1 MTRVKYLLILLIAAP
16 YLSFSQETASTA
28 GVATTPEAQRILEH
42 VKTLA
47 SPEYGGRGVGTD
59 GNKQAALYIEQQLKN
74 VGLQPAAGGS
84 FQQTFPMTIGAKLGA
99 NNSVGFDVLVE
110 RPGIPLDQTK
120 PTKISWKLG
129 VDWQPYVFSES
140 KTVTGDVVFVG
151 YGLSAPAAKYDDY
164 AGVDVAG
171 KIVVVLRGL
180 PKWAEKN
187 DALKGLAS
195 LRTKTTTARD
205 KGATAICFV
214 NERGDSADVLA
225 PFGIDRLG
233 MNSGIVALQVR
244 RTPCARIFSP
254 KGTSLFVAETEIESK
269 RKPMS
274 FALINTTAT
283 ITVSTELI
291 EGSSTNVA
299 GVIRGSDPALA
310 SQYIV
315 VGAHYDHLGMGDE
328 NSLHSK
334 RDPIIHPGA
343 DDNASGTAGLI
354 ELARRL
360 NASPPRRSILFLAFS
375 GEEKGLVGS
384 KYWTTTPTI
393 PFADVA
399 AMINMDM
406 IGRLKDNKLNI
417 QGTGTSSVW
426 PSIITRTKT
435 DLPLVVSSTSD
446 GFGPSDHSSFTAKNV
461 PVLFFFT
468 GLHTDYHRPTDTWDK
483 LNYDGESTVL
493 TYIERVI
500 RDVADS
506 TERPTFAS
514 THGSGA
520 GAKSMSAGFNV
531 TFGVIPDYGDDP
543 QGLRITGVK
552 PGGPAE
558 KAGLAGDDI
567 ITKFG
572 ATTVKN
578 IYDLTAALGEHK
590 PGDVVQVTILRQG
603 KPSTLNVVLT
613 GK

>member
-1 MTRVKYLLILLIAAP
+1 MKHVLVLLIAAP
-16 YLSFSQETASTA
+16 YLLHAQM
-28 GVATTPEAQRILEH
+28 ATTPEALRLMEH
-42 VKTLA
+42 VKVLT
-47 SPEYGGRGVGTD
+47 SEEHGGRGPGTD
-59 GNKQAALYIEQQLKN
+59 GITRAASYIEQQWKTLG
-74 VGLQPAAGGS
+74 VQPAANGV
-84 FQQTFPMTIGAKLGA
+84 FQQPFPMTIGAKLGA
-99 NNSVGFDVLVE
+99 NNSVAFDVIVE
-110 RPGIPLDQTK
+110 RPGIPLEQTK

-129 VDWQPYVFSES
+129 VDWQPYAFSES
-140 KTVTGDVVFVG
+140 KAVTGNVVFAG
-151 YGLSAPAAKYDDY
+151 YGLSAPSAKYDDY
-164 AGVDVAG
+164 AGVDVNG
-171 KIVVVLRGL
+171 KVVIVLRGL

-205 KGATAICFV
+205 KGAIAICFV
-214 NERGDSADVLA
+214 NERGDSADVLS

-233 MNSGIVALQVR
+233 KNSGIVALQVR
-244 RTPCARIFSP
+244 RTPCARIFPP
-254 KGTSLFVAETEIESK
+254 KGTSMFVAETSIETT
-269 RKPMS
+269 RKPNS
-274 FALINTTAT
+274 FALMNTTAT
-283 ITVSTELI
+283 VSAETQLV

-299 GVIRGSDPALA
+299 GVIRGSDPSLA
-310 SQYIV
+310 SQYVV

-360 NASPPRRSILFLAFS
+360 QMNPPKRSVLLIAFS
-375 GEEKGLVGS
+375 GEEKGLIGS
-384 KYWTTTPTI
+384 KYWTSTPTI
-393 PFADVA
+393 PLGDVA

-406 IGRLKDNKLNI
+406 IGRLKDDKLNI
-417 QGTGTSSVW
+417 QGTGTSAIW
-426 PSIITRTKT
+426 PSLITRTKS
-435 DLPLVVSSTSD
+435 DLPLVVSSTAD

-468 GLHTDYHRPTDTWDK
+468 GLHSDYHRPTDTWEK

-493 TYIERVI
+493 TYIERVV

-506 TERPTFAS
+506 SSKPAFTS
-514 THGSGA
+514 SHGSGKNE
-520 GAKSMSAGFNV
+520 KSMSTGFNV

-552 PGGPAE
+552 SGGPAE
-558 KAGLAGDDI
+558 KAGLLGEDV

-572 ATTVKN
+572 TTTVKN
-578 IYDLTAALGEHK
+578 IYDLTAALADRK
-590 PGDVVQVTILRQG
+590 PGDVVEVTALRGG
-603 KPSTLNVVLT
+603 KPTTFKVTLT

>member
-1 MTRVKYLLILLIAAP
+1 MTHVKHLLVLLIAAP
-16 YLSFSQETASTA
+16 YLLHAQL
-28 GVATTPEAQRILEH
+28 ATTPEALRLMEH
-42 VKTLA
+42 VKVLT
-47 SPEYGGRGVGTD
+47 SDEHSGRGPGTD
-59 GNKQAALYIEQQLKN
+59 GITRAASYIEDQWRL
-74 VGLQPAAGGS
+74 VGLQPAANGV
-84 FQQTFPMTIGAKLGA
+84 FQQTFPMTIGAKLGV
-99 NNSVGFDVLVE
+99 NNSVVFDVIVE

-129 VDWQPYVFSES
+129 VDWQPYAFSES
-140 KTVTGDVVFVG
+140 KTVTGGVVFVG
-151 YGLSAPAAKYDDY
+151 YGLSAPSAKYDDY
-164 AGVDVAG
+164 EGVDVSG
-171 KIVVVLRGL
+171 KVVIVLRGL

-205 KGATAICFV
+205 KGAVAICFV
-214 NERGDSADVLA
+214 NERGDSADVLS
-225 PFGIDRLG
+225 PFGLDRLG
-233 MNSGIVALQVR
+233 KNSGIVALQVR
-244 RTPCARIFSP
+244 RTPCARIFPP
-254 KGTSLFVAETEIESK
+254 KGTSMFVAETAIETK
-269 RKPMS
+269 RKPNS
-274 FALINTTAT
+274 FALMNTTAT
-283 ITVSTELI
+283 VSVETELV

-299 GVIRGSDPALA
+299 GVIRGSDPTLA

-360 NASPPRRSILFLAFS
+360 LANPPRRSVLFLAFS
-375 GEEKGLVGS
+375 GEEKGLIGS

-393 PFADVA
+393 PLSDVA

-406 IGRLKDNKLNI
+406 IGRLRDNKLNI
-417 QGTGTSSVW
+417 QGTGTSAIW
-426 PSIITRTKT
+426 PALIDRTKT
-435 DLPLVVSSTSD
+435 DLPLVVSSTAD
-446 GFGPSDHSSFTAKNV
+446 GFGPSDHSSFTAKSV

-468 GLHTDYHRPTDTWDK
+468 GLHSDYHRPSDTWDK

-493 TYIERVI
+493 TYIERVV

-506 TERPTFAS
+506 TLRPAFAS
-514 THGSGA
+514 SHGPSTNE
-520 GAKSMSAGFNV
+520 KSMSTGFSV

-552 PGGPAE
+552 SGGPAE
-558 KAGLAGDDI
+558 RAGLKGEDV

-578 IYDLTAALGEHK
+578 IYDLTAALSERR
-590 PGDVVQVTILRQG
+590 PGDVVDVIVLRGGKSTTFQVT
-603 KPSTLNVVLT
+603 LT